1 MPREYFAGKADPN
14 QQAPFER
21 GIICCTTGSA
31 RCRETSAAMTT
42 PSWEHL
48 EHGAD
53 IGVRGHG
60 ASLAEAFAQAA
71 LALSG
76 IVTELDKIDAVEAID
91 VECEAPEFDLLLVD
105 WLNEIVYQ
113 MATRNMLFGRFEVRI
128 GDHRLLARLYGET
141 VDPARHQPAVEIKG
155 ATFTELRVYQT
166 DAGDWIAQCVV
177 DV

>member
-1 MPREYFAGKADPN
+1 
-14 QQAPFER
+14 
-21 GIICCTTGSA
+21 
-31 RCRETSAAMTT
+31 MTT
-42 PSWEHL
+42 PGWEHL

-60 ASLAEAFAQAA
+60 KDLAEAFTQAA

-76 IVTELDKIDAVEAID
+76 IVTELDRIEAVVAID
-91 VECEAPEFDLLLVD
+91 VDCEAPDFDLLLVD

-113 MATRNMLFGRFEVRI
+113 MATRQMLLRRFEVRI
-128 GDHRLLARLYGET
+128 SGHRLRARLHGET

-155 ATFTELRVYQT
+155 ATFTELSVYRS
-166 DAGDWIAQCVV
+166 DAGDWVAQCVV